1 MSPPPEPKFEKSTSL
16 STKPLSP
23 TNIKFR
29 PQYYEIPFT
38 TCILVQFTATCHV
51 AKPLQFTYPT
61 TMVIATI
68 AVLLQTITSSSQT
81 LVLRVFWTF
90 KVYFSDFGCSNFQRY
105 FVFLVVLRYF
115 KGFLVF

>member
-68 AVLLQTITSSSQT
+68 AV
-81 LVLRVFWTF
+81 
-90 KVYFSDFGCSNFQRY
+90 
-105 FVFLVVLRYF
+105 YF
-115 KGFLVF
+115 KQNIILLNIDFRGILDI